1 MGTFIHLVLIS
12 KASVLHYV
20 MTMSSLAALL
30 GVISK
35 LSCVQKSL
43 LKDWLDQEERLVKC
57 KKWVRWTL
65 RALTSLPFAKHLYL
79 WDFWWDFHYGEQTS
93 QTLIRSCPNPFGQI
107 YSGNYVVGACLLA
120 TIGQALQL
128 LSLINF
134 ITVCQSYKWIW
145 TSGYGSIYLKLCHY
159 LVGCGH

>member
-57 KKWVRWTL
+57 KK
-65 RALTSLPFAKHLYL
+65 
-79 WDFWWDFHYGEQTS
+79 
-93 QTLIRSCPNPFGQI
+93 
-107 YSGNYVVGACLLA
+107 
-120 TIGQALQL
+120 
-128 LSLINF
+128 
-134 ITVCQSYKWIW
+134 
-145 TSGYGSIYLKLCHY
+145 
-159 LVGCGH
+159 